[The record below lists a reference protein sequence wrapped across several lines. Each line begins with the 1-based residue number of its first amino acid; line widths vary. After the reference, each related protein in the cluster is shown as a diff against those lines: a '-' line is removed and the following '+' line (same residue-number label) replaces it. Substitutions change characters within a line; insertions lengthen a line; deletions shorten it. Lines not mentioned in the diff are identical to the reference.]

1 MYVSEL
7 VAIEDAQIWD
17 GSGTDPFPGT
27 VLIEGERITAVM
39 PASEAQVPDGAK
51 RIDAAGRF
59 LMPGL
64 VEGHAH
70 PSFLDIARPQALGET
85 PPEDHAIATLVNAQK
100 LLDAGFTSL
109 CSAASAKIRVDVA
122 VRDAI
127 NSGAVDAIN
136 SGAVPGPRMLAASPE
151 ITVTGGLGD
160 ANREHQPMTGFG
172 LVADGAEQ
180 IRAATRVC
188 LREGVDIVKIN
199 ISGDAGVDSATH
211 LHTVM
216 TDDEIAAAVQATH
229 SAGRRVAAHARS
241 PESVKRAIHHG
252 VNIIYHC
259 DLADE
264 EALNLLESA
273 KDRIFTG
280 PAIGIIITR
289 IESLRGDDSA
299 RAAVLRGRLTEI
311 FEASCI
317 THAKMRERGI
327 PIVIGGDYGF
337 NVNPQGTNA
346 RDLGYFVHHFGFS
359 PSEALQAATRIGGE
373 IMLMKD
379 ELGLIRPGYLA
390 DLLLVDADPLADV
403 TVLEDRSKLA
413 MIMLGGAFRKLDL

>member
-1 MYVSEL
+1 VHVTEL
-7 VAIEDAQIWD
+7 VAIENARIWD
-17 GSGTDPFPGT
+17 GSGAEPFTGT
-27 VLIEGERITAVM
+27 VLIEGERIKAVM
-39 PASEAQVPDGAK
+39 AASEAQVPDGAR
-51 RIDAAGRF
+51 RIEAAGRF

-70 PSFLDIARPQALGET
+70 PSFLDVSRAQALGET

-109 CSAASAKIRVDVA
+109 CSAASAKIRTDVA
-122 VRDAI
+122 VR
-127 NSGAVDAIN
+127 DAIN

-151 ITVTGGLGD
+151 LTVTGGLGD

-172 LVADGAEQ
+172 LVVDGAEQ
-180 IRAATRVC
+180 IRAAARVC

-216 TDDEIAAAVQATH
+216 TDEEIAAAVQTTH
-229 SAGRRVAAHARS
+229 AAGRRVAAHARA
-241 PESVKRAIHHG
+241 PESIKRAVRHG
-252 VNIIYHC
+252 VDIIYHC

-264 EALNLLESA
+264 EALNLLESV

-280 PAIGIIITR
+280 PAIGIVITR
-289 IESLRGDDSA
+289 LESLRGDDSS
-299 RAAVLRGRLTEI
+299 RAGVLRERLTEV
-311 FEASCI
+311 FEASCV
-317 THAKMRERGI
+317 THVKMRERGI

-346 RDLGYFVHHFGFS
+346 KDLGYFVRHFGFS
-359 PSEALQAATRIGGE
+359 PSEALQAATRIGGQ
-373 IMLMKD
+373 IMQMKH
-379 ELGLIRPGYLA
+379 ELGLIKAGYLA
-390 DLLLVDADPLADV
+390 DMLLVDADPLADV

-413 MIMLGGAFRKLDL
+413 MIMLGGTFRKLDI